1 MILTGANLES
11 PVEHSL
17 PSSLKPSLSTVST
30 VSTLVYQCYFFAQ
43 ADSLAKER
51 AHLGADPADLLEQS
65 KRSSKGDAKY
75 DAEFLAQAKQIQQK
89 DEAKQ
94 ATRDMLATAQSDAR
108 RALQQGLQI
117 AEDSANSALAL
128 PAKDYAHDPKVVAGT
143 ANSSSHNVEWKQWV
157 RIINQSRPVGLRPLV
172 VQNKKAAFNLWLECS
187 RDTAKCEVV
196 FKRKIIKQNGK
207 GKKAE

>member
-1 MILTGANLES
+1 M
-11 PVEHSL
+11 

-94 ATRDMLATAQSDAR
+94 ATRDMLAIAQLDAR

-143 ANSSSHNVEWKQWV
+143 ANSSSHNVEWKLWV
-157 RIINQSRPVGLRPLV
+157 GIISQPESLPVGLRPLV
-172 VQNKKAAFNLWLECS
+172 VQNKKAAFNLWLECN
-187 RDTAKCEVV
+187 RGTAKCEVV
-196 FKRKIIKQNGK
+196 FKWRMVNKHMVKEQ
-207 GKKAE
+207 KAE